1 MDGKYSVVDVAGYVV
16 EYCNEKDLSISNLR
30 LQKLLYFIQA
40 YFLVKSDGKRVAFN
54 EDLEAWDFGPVVP
67 CIYYQYK
74 RFGSGQIPFN
84 DKSYANIFSD
94 EDRKIIEDV
103 IEHFKEKSSIYLMEL
118 THNQKPW
125 NQVYYKGERYSN
137 LIIDKDSIKDYFLH
151 KQN

>member
-1 MDGKYSVVDVAGYVV
+1 MEGKYSVVDVAGYVV

-30 LQKLLYFIQA
+30 LQKLLYFVQA

-67 CIYYQYK
+67 CIYHQYK

-103 IEHFKEKSSIYLMEL
+103 IEHFKEKSSIYIMEL

-125 NQVYYKGERYSN
+125 KDTYEYAKLMGVG
-137 LIIDKDSIKDYFLH
+137 IISKESIREYFVSA
-151 KQN
+151 